1 VRFNRCKNEIKRQI
15 FCVTSKVLEKNKE
28 QYVDKIIESLKFDD
42 KGLIPAVVQDWKD
55 NVVLMVA
62 YMNKEAVKRTLET
75 KKATFWSRSRQSFW
89 VKGESSGNIQ
99 ELKKFYYDFDADCI
113 LLKVNQIGGAACHTG
128 YRSCFFTK
136 VKSTLDTET
145 IGERLFDPDKVY
157 KK

>member
-1 VRFNRCKNEIKRQI
+1 ME
-15 FCVTSKVLEKNKE
+15 
-28 QYVDKIIESLKFDD
+28 KIIENLKFDG

-55 NVVLMVA
+55 NTVLMVA
-62 YMNKEAVKRTLET
+62 YMNKESVKKTLET

-99 ELKKFYYDFDADCI
+99 EIKEFYYDCDADCI

-128 YRSCFFTK
+128 HRSCFFTR
-136 VKSTLDTET
+136 VTSNGDTET

-157 KK
+157 RK